1 MLSINCIIFFS
12 ILSFFIGGI
21 PFGLIIGKV
30 FKKIDIREHGSGNI
44 GATNVGRVIGKKYA
58 VLTFLLDGLKSFLPV
73 FFAKYFYGIQFAT
86 YIAFFVIMGHIFSP
100 WLKGK
105 GGKGISSLMLALL
118 AIDYVLFLIMALT
131 WVLCFKITKISALSA
146 LLSTFVMLI
155 SSFFVVEKFCFC
167 VLFIVSCVVFY
178 AHRSNIKR
186 LVKGEELGFRK
197 KEKENGG
204 K

>member
-21 PFGLIIGKV
+21 PFGLMIGKV

-73 FFAKYFYGIQFAT
+73 FFAKYYYGIQLAT
-86 YIAFFVIMGHIFSP
+86 YIDIFSP

-131 WVLCFKITKISALSA
+131 WLLCFKITKISALSA
-146 LLSTFVMLI
+146 LLSTLVMLL
-155 SSFFVVEKFCFC
+155 SSFFVVERFCFC

-186 LVKGEELGFRK
+186 LLRGEELGFKRK
-197 KEKENGG
+197 SNNN
-204 K
+204 

>member
-1 MLSINCIIFFS
+1 MLSINWIIFVS
-12 ILSFFIGGI
+12 ILAFFIGGI

-30 FKKIDIREHGSGNI
+30 FKKIDIREYGSHNI

-58 VLTFLLDGLKSFLPV
+58 ILTFLLDGLKSFLPV
-73 FFAKYFYGIQFAT
+73 FFAKYYFGIHFAT

-131 WVLCFKITKISALSA
+131 WLLCFKITKISALSA
-146 LLSTFVMLI
+146 LLSTFIMLV
-155 SSFFVVEKFCFC
+155 SSFFVVERFCFF
-167 VLFIVSCVVFY
+167 VLFVVSCVVFY

-186 LVKGEELGFRK
+186 VLSGEELGFGK
-197 KEKENGG
+197 KSNNN
-204 K
+204 